1 MFQLIFDKNYQIT
14 CLCWQDWDWPSWD
27 CWSWMGTDHRPPS
40 PSNTLR
46 SRCSWSS
53 GACCF
58 CSWRCWRRVGHGG
71 WCSRWARCCCWV
83 SCWTRSASV
92 CCWCWGTR
100 RRSCCSG
107 RLGSGQRC
115 WKCKEGFM
123 CRRKVIKWYFC
134 EKNFFFS

>member
-1 MFQLIFDKNYQIT
+1 
-14 CLCWQDWDWPSWD
+14 
-27 CWSWMGTDHRPPS
+27 MGTDHRLPS

-58 CSWRCWRRVGHGG
+58 CSRRCWRRVGHGG

-123 CRRKVIKWYFC
+123 CWRKVIKWYFC
-134 EKNFFFS
+134 EKYFFLKSRVDLYTKMYKIKLWEIEINNIDHHELS